1 MYKIMIV
8 DDEYLERKALSI
20 ILKNRCTIKKEIEIV
35 GTASNGEEAVEIAK
49 KNKIDIIFIDIK
61 MPKKDGLQAIKEI
74 KNILPESRFVIMTAY
89 DEFEYVQEAL
99 KLNIEEYLLKPV
111 KPAKVNSV
119 IKKINKKIDKRR
131 EEEKVKEKMKEKLD
145 MVLPY
150 IKMSFVFDLIFLDIE
165 TIEEIKERTSFFN
178 IKDLPSAVMI
188 ADIDKFAR
196 RTINQDEIERQL
208 LKKKVFNIIK
218 NFAVDYP
225 SLMIVPMSSD
235 KIIILYF
242 GDAKYKNKHIKNW
255 LRQIAEKMV
264 DNIKEKTDFTI
275 TIGIGSYYNDPKI
288 VDRSY
293 YEALGA
299 IRNSFLLKEK
309 SVIHWEDVKNN
320 DYEDLA
326 YPYDIELKLLEKL
339 KSNKLSQLSNLIDT
353 LFANWKIND
362 NFNSMIVK
370 SRLLELM
377 GVLSRAAVEAG
388 AKYKNVSPLNYKY
401 IKDLFD
407 INTVIDLKQWL
418 NSLCI
423 NLSEKIDEV
432 DEEFKEKIIY
442 EGVKYI
448 NSNYTN
454 DISLNE
460 AAEASNLSAHYFSR
474 IFKKEMGCTF
484 KEYITELRME
494 AAKRKL
500 NKENENISNIA
511 KEIGYNNPGYFSR
524 VFKEYEGVSPSTYRS
539 S

>member
-20 ILKNRCTIKKEIEIV
+20 ILKNRCIIKDIDII

-49 KNKIDIIFIDIK
+49 SNKIDIIFIDIK
-61 MPKKDGLQAIKEI
+61 MPKKDGLQAVKEI
-74 KNILPESRFVIMTAY
+74 KSILPQAKFVIMTAY

-99 KLNIEEYLLKPV
+99 KLDIEEYFLKPV
-111 KPAKVNSV
+111 KPAKVNS
-119 IKKINKKIDKRR
+119 IMKKITEKIRKRR
-131 EEEKVKEKMKEKLD
+131 KDKEVKEKMKEKLN

-150 IKMSFVFDLIFLDIE
+150 IKMSFVFDLIFLDID
-165 TIEEIKERTSFFN
+165 TVEEIKNRASFFN

-196 RTINQDEIERQL
+196 RTVNQDEIERQL
-208 LKKKVFNIIK
+208 LKKKVFSIIK
-218 NFAVDYP
+218 EFAVDYP

-242 GDAKYKNKHIKNW
+242 GDEKYKNKHIKNW
-255 LRQIAEKMV
+255 LRQIANKMV
-264 DNIKEKTDFTI
+264 DNIKEQTDFTI
-275 TIGIGSYYNDPKI
+275 TIGIGSYYNDPKV

-309 SVIHWEDVKNN
+309 AVIHWEDVKNN

-353 LFANWKIND
+353 LFENWQIDD

-388 AKYKNVSPLNYKY
+388 GKYKDVSPLNYKY
-401 IKDLFD
+401 IKELFE
-407 INTVIDLKQWL
+407 INTVIDLKEWL
-418 NSLCI
+418 YSLCI
-423 NLSEKIDEV
+423 KLSQKIDEV
-432 DEEFKEKIIY
+432 DEEFKDKIIY
-442 EGVKYI
+442 DGVKYI
-448 NSNYTN
+448 NSNYTE
-454 DISLNE
+454 DVSLSE
-460 AAEASNLSAHYFSR
+460 AAAASNLSEHYFSR

-494 AAKRKL
+494 SAKRKL
-500 NKENENISNIA
+500 KKHDDNISNIA

-524 VFKEYEGVSPSTYRS
+524 VFKEYEGVSPSTYRES
-539 S
+539 

>member
-20 ILKNRCTIKKEIEIV
+20 ILKNRCTIKEIEIV
-35 GTASNGEEAVEIAK
+35 GTASNGEEAINLAK
-49 KNKIDIIFIDIK
+49 SNRIDIIFADIK

-74 KNILPESRFVIMTAY
+74 KSILPEAKFVIMTAY

-119 IKKINKKIDKRR
+119 IEKITNKIKKRR

-150 IKMSFVFDLIFLDIE
+150 IKMSFVFDLIFLDID
-165 TIEEIKERTSFFN
+165 TVEEIKNRTSFFN

-196 RTINQDEIERQL
+196 RTVNQDEIERQL

-218 NFAVDYP
+218 KFAVDYP
-225 SLMIVPMSSD
+225 SLMIVPISSD

-242 GDAKYKNKHIKNW
+242 GNDKYNNKHIKNW
-255 LRQIAEKMV
+255 LRQIAEEMV
-264 DNIKEKTDFTI
+264 ENIKEETDFTI
-275 TIGIGSYYNDPKI
+275 TIGIGSYYDDPKV

-326 YPYDIELKLLEKL
+326 YPYEIELKLLEKL
-339 KSNKLSQLSNLIDT
+339 KSNKLSQLSSLIDT
-353 LFANWKIND
+353 LFENLQIDD

-388 AKYKNVSPLNYKY
+388 AKYKDVSPLNYKY
-401 IKDLFD
+401 IKELFKV
-407 INTVIDLKQWL
+407 NTLIDLKEWL
-418 NSLCI
+418 YSLCTK
-423 NLSEKIDEV
+423 LSQKIDEV

-442 EGVKYI
+442 DGVKYI
-448 NSNYTN
+448 NSNYTE
-454 DISLNE
+454 DISLSE
-460 AAEASNLSAHYFSR
+460 AAGASNLSAHYFSR

-500 NKENENISNIA
+500 NKDDDNISNIA

-524 VFKEYEGVSPSTYRS
+524 VFKEYEGISPSTYRNH
-539 S
+539 

>member
-20 ILKNRCTIKKEIEIV
+20 ILKNRCIIKDIDII

-49 KNKIDIIFIDIK
+49 SNKIDIIFIDIK
-61 MPKKDGLQAIKEI
+61 MPKKDGLQAVKEI
-74 KNILPESRFVIMTAY
+74 KSILPQAKFVIMTAY

-99 KLNIEEYLLKPV
+99 KLDIEEYFLKPV
-111 KPAKVNSV
+111 KPAKVNS
-119 IKKINKKIDKRR
+119 IMKKITEKIRKRR
-131 EEEKVKEKMKEKLD
+131 KDKEVKEKMKEKLN

-150 IKMSFVFDLIFLDIE
+150 IKMSFVFDLIFLDID
-165 TIEEIKERTSFFN
+165 TVEEIKNRASFFN

-196 RTINQDEIERQL
+196 RTVNQDEIERQL
-208 LKKKVFNIIK
+208 LKKKVFSIIK
-218 NFAVDYP
+218 EFAVDYP

-242 GDAKYKNKHIKNW
+242 GDEKYKNKHIKNW
-255 LRQIAEKMV
+255 LRQIANKMV
-264 DNIKEKTDFTI
+264 DNIKEQTDFTI
-275 TIGIGSYYNDPKI
+275 TIGIGSYYNDPKV

-309 SVIHWEDVKNN
+309 AVIHWEDVKNN

-353 LFANWKIND
+353 LFENWQIDD

-388 AKYKNVSPLNYKY
+388 GKYKDVSPLNYKY
-401 IKDLFD
+401 IKELFE
-407 INTVIDLKQWL
+407 INTVIDLKEWL
-418 NSLCI
+418 YSLCI
-423 NLSEKIDEV
+423 KLSQKIDEV
-432 DEEFKEKIIY
+432 DEEFKDKIIY
-442 EGVKYI
+442 DGVKYI
-448 NSNYTN
+448 NSNYTE
-454 DISLNE
+454 DVSLSE
-460 AAEASNLSAHYFSR
+460 AAAASNLSEHYFSR

-494 AAKRKL
+494 SAKRKL
-500 NKENENISNIA
+500 KKHDDNISNIA

-524 VFKEYEGVSPSTYRS
+524 VFKEYEGVSPSTYRNP
-539 S
+539 

>member
-1 MYKIMIV
+1 MIV

-235 KIIILYF
+235 KIV
-242 GDAKYKNKHIKNW
+242 
-255 LRQIAEKMV
+255 M
-264 DNIKEKTDFTI
+264 
-275 TIGIGSYYNDPKI
+275 
-288 VDRSY
+288 
-293 YEALGA
+293 
-299 IRNSFLLKEK
+299 
-309 SVIHWEDVKNN
+309 
-320 DYEDLA
+320 
-326 YPYDIELKLLEKL
+326 
-339 KSNKLSQLSNLIDT
+339 SQ
-353 LFANWKIND
+353 
-362 NFNSMIVK
+362 
-370 SRLLELM
+370 E
-377 GVLSRAAVEAG
+377 
-388 AKYKNVSPLNYKY
+388 
-401 IKDLFD
+401 
-407 INTVIDLKQWL
+407 
-418 NSLCI
+418 
-423 NLSEKIDEV
+423 
-432 DEEFKEKIIY
+432 
-442 EGVKYI
+442 
-448 NSNYTN
+448 
-454 DISLNE
+454 
-460 AAEASNLSAHYFSR
+460 
-474 IFKKEMGCTF
+474 IFQ
-484 KEYITELRME
+484 
-494 AAKRKL
+494 
-500 NKENENISNIA
+500 
-511 KEIGYNNPGYFSR
+511 
-524 VFKEYEGVSPSTYRS
+524 
-539 S
+539 